1 LKDSVSWRYDRL
13 GHCVQTT
20 SDIDGLFQLPPAEFT
35 AARNALAGKLKKA
48 GKEAEADRVKLLPK
62 PSLPAWAVNQLYWR
76 HRKAFDRL
84 IEAGERFRKAQGAQL
99 SGKNAD
105 LRGPLDARREALSEL
120 TRLAAGVLRHAGHN
134 ATPDLTR
141 RVTTTLEALATY
153 GAHPGAPPAGRLTDD
168 IDPPGFEA
176 LAALVPQ
183 VGRTKRSGAE
193 PSRVIPFQ
201 QKTREPRASRKKVS
215 PEEEARRR
223 EEEHKAQI
231 AAAKTAVAEAERMLR
246 EAKKA
251 AEQAE
256 AELKKAAARAK
267 ETEKEKSEIE
277 KRLEKVAAAADE
289 ARQEARRVASQA
301 EEAAQAVEDAE
312 RALGKATRDLQT
324 LT

>member
-1 LKDSVSWRYDRL
+1 M
-13 GHCVQTT
+13 
-20 SDIDGLFQLPPAEFT
+20 AEFT

-48 GKEAEADRVKLLPK
+48 GKDEEAERVKALPK

-84 IEAGERFRKAQGAQL
+84 IDAGERFRLAQGAQL
-99 SGKNAD
+99 SGQNAD
-105 LRGPLDARREALSEL
+105 LRGPLDARRETLSEL
-120 TRLAAGVLRHAGHN
+120 TRLAAGVLRPAGHN
-134 ATPDLTR
+134 PTPELMR

-153 GAHPGAPPAGRLTDD
+153 GSHPGAPPAGRLTDD

-183 VGRTKRSGAE
+183 VGRTKGSGEE
-193 PSRVIPFQ
+193 PTRVIPFQ
-201 QKTREPRASRKKVS
+201 QKMREPRGGRTKVS

-223 EEEHKAQI
+223 EEERKAEI
-231 AAAKTAVAEAERMLR
+231 AAAKTALAAAERALR
-246 EAKKA
+246 DAKRT

-267 ETEKEKSEIE
+267 ETEQDKVEIE
-277 KRLEKVAAAADE
+277 KRFEKASAAADE
-289 ARQEARRVASQA
+289 ARQEARRVASEA

-312 RALGKATRDLQT
+312 RGLEKARRDLEK

>member
-1 LKDSVSWRYDRL
+1 MKP
-13 GHCVQTT
+13 TA
-20 SDIDGLFQLPPAEFT
+20 DIDALFQLPPAEFT

-48 GKEAEADRVKLLPK
+48 GKEEEADRVKALPK

-76 HRKAFDRL
+76 HRKAFDQL
-84 IEAGERFRKAQGAQL
+84 IEAGERFRKAQSAQL

-105 LRGPLDARREALSEL
+105 MRGPLDARREALSEL
-120 TRLAAGVLRHAGHN
+120 TRLAAAVLKQSGHN
-134 ATPDLTR
+134 ATPELTR
-141 RVTTTLEALATY
+141 RITTTLEAIATY

-183 VGRTKRSGAE
+183 IGRTKRAGTE

-201 QKTREPRASRKKVS
+201 QKTREPKTGTKTGS

-223 EEEHKAQI
+223 EEERKAQI
-231 AAAKTAVAEAERMLR
+231 AAAKAALAESERALR
-246 EAKKA
+246 EAKKD

-256 AELKKAAARAK
+256 TDLKKAAARAK
-267 ETEKEKSEIE
+267 ETEKQKEEIE
-277 KRLEKVAAAADE
+277 KQFEKVSAAADE
-289 ARQEARRVASQA
+289 ARQEARRVESKA

-312 RALGKATRDLQT
+312 RAVENARRELEKLS
-324 LT
+324 

>member
-1 LKDSVSWRYDRL
+1 MKP
-13 GHCVQTT
+13 TA
-20 SDIDGLFQLPPAEFT
+20 DIDALFQLPPAEFT
-35 AARNALAGKLKKA
+35 AARNTLAGKLKKA
-48 GKEAEADRVKLLPK
+48 GKDEEADRVKALPK

-84 IEAGERFRKAQGAQL
+84 IDAGERFRNAQGAQL

-105 LRGPLDARREALSEL
+105 MRGPLDARREALSEL
-120 TRLAAGVLRHAGHN
+120 TKLAASVLKQAGHN

-183 VGRTKRSGAE
+183 VGRTKRADAE

-201 QKTREPRASRKKVS
+201 QKREPKIGKKKVS

-223 EEEHKAQI
+223 QEERKAEI
-231 AAAKTAVAEAERMLR
+231 AAAKTALGERERALR
-246 EAKKA
+246 DAKKD

-267 ETEKEKSEIE
+267 ETENEKAEIE
-277 KRLEKVAAAADE
+277 KRYEKATAAADD
-289 ARQEARRVASQA
+289 ARQEARRVASKA

-312 RALGKATRDLQT
+312 RALENAKRELEK
-324 LT
+324 LN

>member
-1 LKDSVSWRYDRL
+1 MKP
-13 GHCVQTT
+13 TAE
-20 SDIDGLFQLPPAEFT
+20 IDALFQLPPAEFT

-48 GKEAEADRVKLLPK
+48 GKDEEANRVKALPK

-76 HRKAFDRL
+76 HRKAFDQL
-84 IEAGERFRKAQGAQL
+84 IDAGERFRKAQGAQL

-120 TRLAAGVLRHAGHN
+120 TKLAAGVLKQGGHS
-134 ATPDLTR
+134 ATPDVTR

-183 VGRTKRSGAE
+183 VGRTKRADAE
-193 PSRVIPFQ
+193 PSRVIPFK
-201 QKTREPRASRKKVS
+201 QKREPKTGKKKVS

-223 EEEHKAQI
+223 EEERKAEI
-231 AAAKTAVAEAERMLR
+231 AAAKAALVEKERTLR
-246 EAKKA
+246 DAKKD

-267 ETEKEKSEIE
+267 ETENEKAEIE
-277 KRLEKVAAAADE
+277 KRYEKATAAADE
-289 ARQEARRVASQA
+289 ARQEARRVASKA

-312 RALGKATRDLQT
+312 RALENAKRELEK
-324 LT
+324 LN

>member
-1 LKDSVSWRYDRL
+1 VKP
-13 GHCVQTT
+13 TA
-20 SDIDGLFQLPPAEFT
+20 DIDALFQLPPAEFT
-35 AARNALAGKLKKA
+35 AARNVLAGKLKKA
-48 GKEAEADRVKLLPK
+48 GKEEEADRVKALPK

-76 HRKAFDRL
+76 HRKAFDLL
-84 IEAGERFRKAQGAQL
+84 IDAGERFRKAQGAQL

-120 TRLAAGVLRHAGHN
+120 TRLAASVLKQAGHN
-134 ATPDLTR
+134 ATPDVTR

-183 VGRTKRSGAE
+183 VGGSKRSGTE

-201 QKTREPRASRKKVS
+201 QKTREPRAGKKKVS

-223 EEEHKAQI
+223 EEERKAAI
-231 AAAKTAVAEAERMLR
+231 AAAKAALTESERTLR
-246 EAKKA
+246 DAKKD

-256 AELKKAAARAK
+256 SDLKKAAARAK
-267 ETEKEKSEIE
+267 EAEKEKADIE
-277 KRLEKVAAAADE
+277 RQFEKASAAADE
-289 ARQEARRVASQA
+289 ARQEARRVASKA

-312 RALGKATRDLQT
+312 RAVENARRELGKLN
-324 LT
+324 

>member
-1 LKDSVSWRYDRL
+1 
-13 GHCVQTT
+13 VQTT

-48 GKEAEADRVKLLPK
+48 GKEEEADRIKALPK
-62 PSLPAWAVNQLYWR
+62 PSLPAWAVNQLFWK
-76 HRKAFDRL
+76 HRKPFDRL
-84 IEAGERFRKAQGAQL
+84 IEAGERFRKAQAAQL
-99 SGKNAD
+99 AGKEAD

-120 TRLAAGVLRHAGHN
+120 TRLAATVLRSAGHN
-134 ATPDLTR
+134 ATPDVTR

-168 IDPPGFEA
+168 IDPPGFEV

-183 VGRTKRSGAE
+183 VGRTKRSDAE

-201 QKTREPRASRKKVS
+201 QKTRPPRTGRKKGS

-223 EEEHKAQI
+223 EEEQKAQI
-231 AAAKTAVAEAERMLR
+231 AAAKAAVDEAHTGLR
-246 EAKKA
+246 EARKA

-267 ETEKEKSEIE
+267 ETEKEKAEIE
-277 KRLEKVAAAADE
+277 KRLEKAAAAADE
-289 ARQEARRVASQA
+289 ARHEARRVASQA

-312 RALGKATRDLQT
+312 ETLAKARRELDK

>member
-1 LKDSVSWRYDRL
+1 MKP
-13 GHCVQTT
+13 TA
-20 SDIDGLFQLPPAEFT
+20 DIDALFQLPPAEFT

-48 GKEAEADRVKLLPK
+48 GKDEEADRVKGLPK

-76 HRKAFDRL
+76 HRKAFDQL
-84 IEAGERFRKAQGAQL
+84 IEAGERFRTAQGAQL

-105 LRGPLDARREALSEL
+105 LRGPLEARREALSEL
-120 TRLAAGVLRHAGHN
+120 TKLAAGVLRHAGHN

-183 VGRTKRSGAE
+183 VGRTKRAGTE

-201 QKTREPRASRKKVS
+201 QKTREPKTGKKKAS

-223 EEEHKAQI
+223 EEERKAEI
-231 AAAKTAVAEAERMLR
+231 AAAKAALAESERALR
-246 EAKKA
+246 DAKRE

-267 ETEKEKSEIE
+267 ETEKEKADIE
-277 KRLEKVAAAADE
+277 KRFEKITAAADE
-289 ARQEARRVASQA
+289 ARQEARRVASKA

-312 RALGKATRDLQT
+312 RALEKAKRDLEK
-324 LT
+324 LS

>member
-1 LKDSVSWRYDRL
+1 
-13 GHCVQTT
+13 VQPT
-20 SDIDGLFQLPPAEFT
+20 SDFDGLFQLPPAEFT

-48 GKEAEADRVKLLPK
+48 GKDEDADRIKALPK

-84 IEAGERFRKAQGAQL
+84 IDAGERFRKAQGAQL
-99 SGKNAD
+99 AGKDAD
-105 LRGPLDARREALSEL
+105 LRGTLDARREALSEL

-183 VGRTKRSGAE
+183 VGRTKRAGAE

-223 EEEHKAQI
+223 EEEHKAQMETAR
-231 AAAKTAVAEAERMLR
+231 AAISESERALR

-267 ETEKEKSEIE
+267 ETEKDKAEIDKRFEK
-277 KRLEKVAAAADE
+277 ATAAADE

-312 RALGKATRDLQT
+312 RALGNAKRDLEK